1 MKRAKRFLVFCLSC
15 VLALSTATL
24 VPITANA
31 EGTLPDVDASGALAD
46 AGRSSRIEVTDA
58 EQTYTF
64 TSTTNADASNNWD
77 TPVFYVFSGDT
88 ELFAGRSDAYGWM
101 PGGNTDNMPEGYNY
115 QKAFDAPFADWP
127 SWVSA
132 NQNGVT
138 CKVTMRRVDN
148 YAIVGFYNN
157 GVTSIATIPVSGTA
171 SVVLSGEHCKLT
183 NITQS
188 NDHLDL
194 TSAIDQISGGGGN
207 DNDVPAGTFDLVD
220 NSSGYRK
227 SESPHMEVTQEAKTY
242 SFTATSNADA
252 VNNWQTPGFYVYSES
267 GAELFAGRS
276 DVYGWALADNPG
288 KNTLNLPEGYKY
300 QTDNVPADAA
310 AWGAWLEANKAGAAC
325 KITMQK
331 VGNYAIVALSNSGV
345 TSIATIPVSDMP
357 SVTLSGES
365 CKLTNITPS
374 EDHIDLSAAIALI
387 PNDPGTDQPGTDQPG
402 TDEPGTDEPGTDTPG
417 DVFLDC
423 DAFWGAHTE
432 GFEITGEPHT
442 YKFRTKTDEG
452 KTNNW
457 ETPLFVVFHSENGLV
472 NGDGYRE
479 YGVIRSDNWYWDGVG
494 TVAPIRKATE
504 QAIPADDA
512 AWAAWQTANRNGV
525 DCIVTTQMYNDC
537 VLIGVSN
544 NGLTTTYA
552 VPVDQAVKNYVSLT
566 GEFCVLSDL
575 QTIDQ
580 HIDLSGAKASA
591 DNRNNPSNSSN
602 NDSGAPAAPASEVRA
617 VAGGEILSGSAW
629 WSGMA
634 IGSNQ
639 LMSGDGT
646 WTWVVQANSLIDGY
660 GAFSVEIYDPATNGY
675 ITTGSDM
682 NAWTA
687 EGFDPAKATVIGVP
701 AQLASELVEGHAYVV
716 TVTRSGNSFAVQ
728 YVDYAENREICTLV
742 ITPGEIVSND
752 VQIHVMA
759 QVGTY
764 LTAFCEGALVDAPA
778 AKKAATSGEVLK
790 GTEWWNGMMRGTDH
804 LMSGDGT
811 WTWTVKASSLMD
823 GYGAFSVE
831 IYDPSTNG
839 YITTGS
845 DKNAWTAEGFDPAK
859 AVVSGVPSQLDSKLV
874 QGHTYAVTVTRSGN
888 TFTVRYADHT
898 TGKEIC
904 TLVIT
909 PGEIAGRDVQIHVM
923 AQVGTFATA
932 FSAGTL
938 IAALG
943 DSVPVWLY
951 AIGLI
956 GIAAILFGFKKRFTK

>member
-310 AWGAWLEANKAGAAC
+310 AWGHGWRPIKP
-325 KITMQK
+325 
-331 VGNYAIVALSNSGV
+331 AL
-345 TSIATIPVSDMP
+345 
-357 SVTLSGES
+357 
-365 CKLTNITPS
+365 
-374 EDHIDLSAAIALI
+374 H
-387 PNDPGTDQPGTDQPG
+387 
-402 TDEPGTDEPGTDTPG
+402 
-417 DVFLDC
+417 
-423 DAFWGAHTE
+423 
-432 GFEITGEPHT
+432 
-442 YKFRTKTDEG
+442 
-452 KTNNW
+452 
-457 ETPLFVVFHSENGLV
+457 
-472 NGDGYRE
+472 
-479 YGVIRSDNWYWDGVG
+479 
-494 TVAPIRKATE
+494 
-504 QAIPADDA
+504 
-512 AWAAWQTANRNGV
+512 
-525 DCIVTTQMYNDC
+525 
-537 VLIGVSN
+537 
-544 NGLTTTYA
+544 
-552 VPVDQAVKNYVSLT
+552 
-566 GEFCVLSDL
+566 
-575 QTIDQ
+575 
-580 HIDLSGAKASA
+580 
-591 DNRNNPSNSSN
+591 
-602 NDSGAPAAPASEVRA
+602 VR
-617 VAGGEILSGSAW
+617 L
-629 WSGMA
+629 
-634 IGSNQ
+634 
-639 LMSGDGT
+639 
-646 WTWVVQANSLIDGY
+646 
-660 GAFSVEIYDPATNGY
+660 
-675 ITTGSDM
+675 
-682 NAWTA
+682 
-687 EGFDPAKATVIGVP
+687 
-701 AQLASELVEGHAYVV
+701 
-716 TVTRSGNSFAVQ
+716 RC
-728 YVDYAENREICTLV
+728 R
-742 ITPGEIVSND
+742 
-752 VQIHVMA
+752 
-759 QVGTY
+759 
-764 LTAFCEGALVDAPA
+764 
-778 AKKAATSGEVLK
+778 
-790 GTEWWNGMMRGTDH
+790 R
-804 LMSGDGT
+804 
-811 WTWTVKASSLMD
+811 
-823 GYGAFSVE
+823 
-831 IYDPSTNG
+831 
-839 YITTGS
+839 
-845 DKNAWTAEGFDPAK
+845 
-859 AVVSGVPSQLDSKLV
+859 
-874 QGHTYAVTVTRSGN
+874 
-888 TFTVRYADHT
+888 
-898 TGKEIC
+898 
-904 TLVIT
+904 
-909 PGEIAGRDVQIHVM
+909 
-923 AQVGTFATA
+923 
-932 FSAGTL
+932 
-938 IAALG
+938 
-943 DSVPVWLY
+943 
-951 AIGLI
+951 
-956 GIAAILFGFKKRFTK
+956 